1 MSKSEAPDLLFAR
14 VGDRLVPLDGVS
26 AKEIEALPARKP
38 LKVKITQ
45 PRSAPR
51 HRLYWAA
58 IELVRENMEN
68 PPTRDVLHKAVKIRL
83 GYTHILRFADGST
96 ETVDGSVAFD
106 KMTDAEH
113 AEFFERFAV
122 LVETTLIPGID
133 RAAFTHEARLMLG
146 TERLAA

>member
-1 MSKSEAPDLLFAR
+1 MSKSEAPALMFAR
-14 VGDRLVPLDGVS
+14 VGDKLVPLDAVS
-26 AKEIEALPARKP
+26 AKELQAMPARKP

-45 PRSAPR
+45 PRSQPR

-58 IELVRENMEN
+58 LELVRENMDN

-83 GYTHILRFADGST
+83 GYSHVIAFKDGT
-96 ETVDGSVAFD
+96 QAVVDGSVAFD

-113 AEFFERFAV
+113 AEFFERFAD

-133 RAAFTHEARLMLG
+133 KAAFTEEARAMLWDD
-146 TERLAA
+146 AA